1 MSEIASGARSD
12 VSETAYG
19 TYFAHALSM
28 THQATSEH
36 AQKLITNR
44 QKWGVFDTL
53 AQSKPA
59 ISLACSRTRPGLF
72 SPAVLDIIESIG
84 NKTPFSVSYL
94 NKR

>member
-19 TYFAHALSM
+19 AYFAHALSM

-59 ISLACSRTRPGLF
+59 ISEHAQEHAPGF
-72 SPAVLDIIESIG
+72 QPGGS
-84 NKTPFSVSYL
+84 
-94 NKR
+94 